1 MFRPLSPA
9 LFPDGRPQAGARKR
23 EDLSHLRVVRAARR
37 QVALELTAV
46 VRDPELRVRLPMVS
60 PIYTAQA

>member
-1 MFRPLSPA
+1 MFRPLSPQ
-9 LFPDGRPQAGARKR
+9 LFADGRPRASTRKR
-23 EDLSHLRVVRAARR
+23 RDLSHLRVVQTARR

-60 PIYTAQA
+60 PVYTASA